1 MNVKKLIPVVI
12 LLIAAAAF
20 YFRGLWLPAPA
31 GQANYLGY
39 VEGETVMIAAPQA
52 GRVSARPA
60 TKGAAIR
67 KGETVFSL
75 DTGVATAELARA
87 EAAVQT
93 AQAQLDNLLTGKRDP
108 ELNQIRAQRREAEAS
123 LALAKAEL
131 LRALSLTTTGTGSR
145 TSLDQAQSTVSQYE
159 ARIAQFQAAE
169 AAARLAAR
177 GPEIEAARSKVKEA
191 EASAKQA
198 QARLAELS
206 PAAPVD
212 ALVENTFFEVG
223 EWVGAGQPVV
233 SLLPPNAITL
243 HYFVPEA
250 ALAKA
255 QPGTSIHFTCDGCG
269 PEMTATITHVET
281 SPEFSP
287 PVIYSQGARAKLVFL
302 VEARPDAIDPLLRP
316 GLPIEVEPTP

>member
-1 MNVKKLIPVVI
+1 VNVKKLIPFVI
-12 LLIAAAAF
+12 LFIAAAAF
-20 YFRGLWLPAPA
+20 YFKDLWLPAPA

-52 GRVSARPA
+52 GRISTRAA
-60 TKGAAIR
+60 TKGAAI
-67 KGETVFSL
+67 KQGEIVFSL
-75 DTGVATAELARA
+75 APDVAAAERARA

-108 ELNQIRAQRREAEAS
+108 ELDQIRAQRREAEAN
-123 LALAKAEL
+123 LALAKADL
-131 LRALSLTTTGTGSR
+131 LRTLSLTTTGTSSR
-145 TSLDQAQSTVSQYE
+145 MSLDQAQAAVSQYE

-169 AAARLAAR
+169 AAAKLAAR
-177 GPEIEAARSKVKEA
+177 GPEIEAGRWKVKEA
-191 EASAKQA
+191 EASAEQA

-212 ALVENTFFEVG
+212 AVVENTFFEVG

-233 SLLPPNAITL
+233 SLLPPNAVTL
-243 HYFVPEA
+243 RYFVPEA
-250 ALAKA
+250 ALATA
-255 QPGTSIHFTCDGCG
+255 QPGRSIHFTCDGCG
-269 PEMTATITHVET
+269 PEKTATITHVET
-281 SPEFSP
+281 SPEFTP

>member
-1 MNVKKLIPVVI
+1 MNLKKLIPVVI
-12 LLIAAAAF
+12 LLIAAAAL
-20 YFRGLWLPAPA
+20 YFKDLWLPTPA

-52 GRVSARPA
+52 GRISTRPA
-60 TKGAAIR
+60 TKGAAIK

-75 DTGVATAELARA
+75 DPAVAAAERARA

-93 AQAQLDNLLTGKRDP
+93 ARAQLDNLLTGKRDP
-108 ELNQIRAQRREAEAS
+108 ELDQIRAQRREAEAS

-131 LRALSLTTTGTGSR
+131 LRTLSLTTTGTGSR

-159 ARIAQFQAAE
+159 ARTAQFQAAE
-169 AAARLAAR
+169 AAAKLAAR

-191 EASAKQA
+191 EASAEQA

-206 PAAPVD
+206 PAAPTD
-212 ALVENTFFEVG
+212 AIVENTFFEVG

-233 SLLPPNAITL
+233 SLLPPNAVTL
-243 HYFVPEA
+243 RYFVPEA

-269 PEMTATITHVET
+269 PELAATITHVET
-281 SPEFSP
+281 SPEFTP

-302 VEARPDAIDPLLRP
+302 VEARPDAIDSLLRP